1 MRHVHLGGYSVE
13 ALKKKII
20 MLVEC
25 DMREAHAI
33 ALFRHE
39 QVMFQEDLERVILK
53 NIQDQEIPPQ
63 LELNALVDE
72 LANHFES
79 TREFQKLPR
88 EFLDWADL
96 VRLN

>member
-1 MRHVHLGGYSVE
+1 VE

-25 DMREAHAI
+25 EIREAHAI

-53 NIQDQEIPPQ
+53 NIQEHGIPPQ

-72 LANHFES
+72 IANRIEA
-79 TREFQKLPR
+79 TREFQKLPC